1 MTRYIRKWTTKANKK
16 GCVIVVHGLGE
27 HSGRYDNFAS
37 YLNNNGFQVY
47 SMDLPGHGD
56 DEGKRGHV
64 KKFEEFF
71 QACEKMTHTAKM
83 ENPSLPLFLFGHSLG
98 GLIALRYLERNTK
111 SYSASA
117 VSAPALQNFREQLG
131 FLFYLVKPLTYIIPF
146 VTMGN
151 RIDPEDLSSNLDAVE
166 RYKEDPRVHDRISLR
181 LFSEMNKNIIKT
193 WEQIG
198 NIKTPLLLLYGRE
211 DNVVSTNSI
220 DAFYDKLTIEDKKIV
235 SFEEGK
241 HELFE
246 DKKNQEPFFKEI
258 ADFFSAHL

>member
-1 MTRYIRKWTTKANKK
+1 
-16 GCVIVVHGLGE
+16 
-27 HSGRYDNFAS
+27 
-37 YLNNNGFQVY
+37 
-47 SMDLPGHGD
+47 
-56 DEGKRGHV
+56 
-64 KKFEEFF
+64 
-71 QACEKMTHTAKM
+71 
-83 ENPSLPLFLFGHSLG
+83 
-98 GLIALRYLERNTK
+98 
-111 SYSASA
+111 
-117 VSAPALQNFREQLG
+117 
-131 FLFYLVKPLTYIIPF
+131 
-146 VTMGN
+146 MGN